1 MFDLLDLWLLR
12 RGIPT
17 DDSTLTFRRVDGN
30 PQSTVVYFLPWH
42 TPFSVARHVGLIR
55 LDYLACY
62 EMPPAIVSSRPE
74 LSVEAL
80 HRVAA
85 DAETLLAARQVRGR
99 DAMLIG
105 LSAGTYP
112 ATYLANRIGARLCAV
127 APSDRADRMIW
138 ESPATRLIKRRALMS
153 GVSYSHYARAM
164 RGSHPFQ
171 NLGGIASQSIFV
183 MGRRDP
189 FIPARRSAALLE
201 AIKRTAPKVRV
212 MTLDAGHVE
221 TMVLSA
227 QYQYAMAGIE
237 RSRSWLRDCLSFLPL
252 RHVAER

>member
-1 MFDLLDLWLLR
+1 MGTARALPSCRLAMFDLLDLWLLR

-30 PQSTVVYFLPWH
+30 TRSTVVYFLPWH

-127 APSDRADRMIW
+127 A
-138 ESPATRLIKRRALMS
+138 
-153 GVSYSHYARAM
+153 
-164 RGSHPFQ
+164 
-171 NLGGIASQSIFV
+171 SQSIFV

-221 TMVLSA
+221 TM
-227 QYQYAMAGIE
+227 
-237 RSRSWLRDCLSFLPL
+237 
-252 RHVAER
+252 

>member
-30 PQSTVVYFLPWH
+30 PRSSVIYFLPWH
-42 TPFSVARHVGLIR
+42 TPFRVARHIGLIR

-85 DAETLLAARQVRGR
+85 DAEALLAAQQVRGS
-99 DAMLIG
+99 AAILIG

-153 GVSYSHYARAM
+153 GVNYWHYARAM
-164 RGSHPFQ
+164 RKRFPGHTWRCPGGS
-171 NLGGIASQSIFV
+171 LI
-183 MGRRDP
+183 
-189 FIPARRSAALLE
+189 
-201 AIKRTAPKVRV
+201 
-212 MTLDAGHVE
+212 
-221 TMVLSA
+221 
-227 QYQYAMAGIE
+227 
-237 RSRSWLRDCLSFLPL
+237 LRCHAVGS
-252 RHVAER
+252 